1 MNHFRRKSSSNLAAR
16 SFLLLST
23 IVLLSCGGAS
33 QDKEYTI
40 GFSQCTGG
48 DAWRKQMLSAMQGE
62 LLFHPELN
70 LLYSDAR
77 GDNAKQI
84 SDIRKLVS
92 QGIDLLI
99 VSPNEA
105 DPITPVVEEVFKMG
119 IPVIVVDRKIS
130 SSFYTAYIGA
140 DNHEIGKLAGSYVSE
155 LLRGKGTIMELWGL
169 RGSTPA
175 AERHK
180 GFMQALSP
188 GVHVVAEFDG
198 AWEIDTV
205 KRGLPQALDKLP
217 DIDIVF
223 AHNDVMAYGAYEVFK
238 TTRPGSDVKF
248 IGIDALPGPAAG
260 IQLVDDKVLSASFLY
275 PTGGEEAIRIAN
287 RILHKEHFDKDNL
300 LLSTVIDP
308 KNVRVMKLQTDRIL
322 SQQHDIVRQ
331 QAKINEQLNAYTKQ
345 SIFIYILLASLVASI
360 IGGAAAILAW
370 REKNEINRQLEAKRN
385 QIVEQKD
392 KIAEMA
398 EKAEVATQ
406 EKLKFFTNISH
417 EFKTPLTLILGSI
430 EELVSKGAGKV
441 NQADNLRLVRQ
452 NAMRLLRLVN
462 QLMDFRKIED
472 RKMPLRAGELDLVA
486 FIEDVMAAFEKI
498 AARRNIQYRLH
509 THLAQLNVWFDPDKL
524 DKVIFNLL
532 SNAFKFTHENGKIAI
547 TISVEDSGK
556 HVVVFVEDNG
566 VGMSQEDADHAFDRF
581 HTGGH
586 AAGTGLGLSLSKEFI
601 DLHHGTLTL
610 TSALGK
616 GTRFCMVLPLG
627 KAHLTDQEIATRTP
641 SFMDTKDYEALVDDT
656 HLPVIQMDAE
666 NDLTIKE
673 HTVLLVDDNPEM
685 RFFLRKRLQPLY
697 NIQEAQDGLA
707 ALEKAF
713 EIVPDLVICDIMLPG
728 KNGIDVS
735 TTLKNDLRTSHI
747 PVIILTARGSIEQKI
762 EGVKTGADEYV
773 TKPFVF
779 EYLVER
785 IKALIKN
792 RKLLRD
798 HYIHDLN
805 VTPGTTVPGHLDR
818 KFINDFTSLIEKHV
832 AHAELSV
839 NEIAHELGM
848 SRVQVYRKVKAL
860 LGFSINEYLVTVRL
874 KKAKYLLLNTDKS
887 VAEIAL
893 EVGFS
898 SPAYFSTIFKN
909 KVRQSPTEFRANKVN
924 LHDAD

>member
-1 MNHFRRKSSSNLAAR
+1 MYNGTGAGIIFFFLSSAL
-16 SFLLLST
+16 
-23 IVLLSCGGAS
+23 LLSCGGAS
-33 QDKEYTI
+33 RDKEYTI

-48 DAWRKQMLSAMQGE
+48 DAWRKQMLSAMEGE
-62 LLFHPELN
+62 LLFHPEIE

-84 SDIRKLVS
+84 ADIRKLVS

-105 DPITPVVEEVFKMG
+105 EPITPVVEEVFKMG

-140 DNHEIGKLAGSYVSE
+140 DNYEIGKLAGSYVSE
-155 LLRGKGTIMELWGL
+155 LLSGKGRIMELWGL

-175 AERHK
+175 VERHK
-180 GFMQALSP
+180 GFMQALP
-188 GVHVVAEFDG
+188 AGVDVVTEFDG

-205 KRGLPQALDKLP
+205 KRGLPAVLSSLP
-217 DIDIVF
+217 DVDIVF

-238 TTRPGSDVKF
+238 QTRPGHDVKF

-260 IQLVDDKVLSASFLY
+260 IQLVDDKILSATFLY
-275 PTGGEEAIRIAN
+275 PTGGEEAIRIAS
-287 RILHKEHFDKDNL
+287 RILRKENFDKDNL

-308 KNVRVMKLQTDRIL
+308 TNVRVMKLQTDKIL
-322 SQQHDIVRQ
+322 SQQRDIVRQ
-331 QAKINEQLNAYTKQ
+331 QAKINEQLNAYTQQ

-360 IGGAAAILAW
+360 IGGSAAMLAW

-385 QIVEQKD
+385 QIIEQKD

-398 EKAEVATQ
+398 EKAEAATQ

-430 EELVSKGAGKV
+430 EELVSKGAAKV

-472 RKMPLRAGELDLVA
+472 RKMPMHASELDLVA

-509 THLAQLNVWFDPDKL
+509 TNVGQLLVWFDPDKL

-532 SNAFKFTHENGKIAI
+532 SNAFKFTHDSGKISL

-556 HVVVFVEDNG
+556 HAVVFVEDNG
-566 VGMSQEDADHAFDRF
+566 VGMSKEDADHAFDRF

-586 AAGTGLGLSLSKEFI
+586 PAGTGLGLSLSKEFI
-601 DLHHGTLTL
+601 DLHHGGLTL
-610 TSALGK
+610 ASELGK
-616 GTRFCMVLPLG
+616 GTRFCIMLPLG
-627 KAHLTDQEIATRTP
+627 KAHLTDQETTTHTP
-641 SFMDTKDYEALVDDT
+641 SFIDTKDYEALVDDT
-656 HLPVIQMDAE
+656 HLPVIQMDSE

-685 RFFLRKRLQPLY
+685 RFFLRKRLQTLY
-697 NIQEAQDGLA
+697 NIQEAQDGMA
-707 ALEKAF
+707 ALEKAYA
-713 EIVPDLVICDIMLPG
+713 IVPDLIICDIMLPG
-728 KNGIDVS
+728 KNGIEVT
-735 TTLKNDLRTSHI
+735 TTLKSDRRTSHI

-762 EGVKTGADEYV
+762 EGVKTGADEYIA
-773 TKPFVF
+773 KPFVF

-785 IKALIKN
+785 IKALIRN

-805 VTPGTTVPGHLDR
+805 VNAISTAAPGNLDR

-832 AHAELSV
+832 DNAALSV

-860 LGFSINEYLVTVRL
+860 LGFSINEYLVNVRL
-874 KKAKYLLLNTDKS
+874 KKARYLLLNTDRS

-898 SPAYFSTIFKN
+898 SPAYFSTIFRN
-909 KVRQSPTEFRANKVN
+909 KVRQSPTEFRASKLN
-924 LHDAD
+924 LHDPA